1 MPTCLN
7 CKQDF
12 QIRDADREFYKHFD
26 SPDPKMCP
34 DCRLQHK
41 LCFRNERTFYKRTSD
56 LSGKSMISIYAPDSP
71 YKVYAAD
78 EWWSDKHDAT
88 KYAQDFDF
96 NRSFFEQFHEL
107 LLEVP
112 RIGLFNVNPT
122 NSDYCQQAY
131 DNKNC
136 YLSMVIEKC
145 EDCMYISHSN
155 SIRDCYDCSFLHDC
169 ELCYQC
175 MDSNKLYGCINAQS
189 CQNSSNLLFCYDCIG
204 CHDCVG
210 CYGLRNKSFY
220 IMNEPYTK
228 ETYQEKLKVLELNK
242 FSKFLNCK
250 SYFVDLSKKQPHRAS
265 RNLNVEN
272 SSGDYLINCKN
283 AYDCFDSFELQ
294 DCSYCTWIFNS
305 HDIMDVYGMGHS
317 EWIYEGVGVEAV
329 NNCAF
334 NTFVSDSSDAFYS
347 DCCFYCRYIFGCAG
361 LKTKKYCILNKEY
374 KPDEYEKMKARIIEH
389 MKKERA
395 HGASAQKEFGQFFPI
410 SLSPFAYN
418 ETAANYRFPLTKK
431 EALKLNCGYRW
442 RETDPKEYLKQTYNI
457 PDDLEDV
464 DASVCDQILV
474 CGDCG
479 KNYKIMPKEL
489 NFYKKLNIPVSRKCP
504 DCRFMDRFKARNP
517 KHLWDRKCEKCDKD
531 IKITYSPERSEKVY
545 CEECYGGMVN

>member
-1 MPTCLN
+1 MPSCIN

-12 QIRDADREFYKHFD
+12 QIRDSDRTFYKHFD
-26 SPDPKMCP
+26 VPDPKMCP
-34 DCRLQHK
+34 DCRLQHR

-56 LSGKSMISIYAPDSP
+56 LSGKSTISIYAPDSP

-78 EWWSDKHDAT
+78 EWWSDKYDAT

-96 NRSFFEQFHEL
+96 NKPFFEQFHEL
-107 LLEVP
+107 LLKVP

-145 EDCMYISHSN
+145 EDCMYVSHSN
-155 SIRDCYDCSFLHDC
+155 GLRDSYDCSFLHDC

-175 MDSNKLYGCINAQS
+175 LDSNKLYACINAQS

-210 CYGLRNKSFY
+210 CYGLRNKSFF
-220 IMNEPYTK
+220 IMNEAYTK

-250 SYFVDLSKKQPHRAS
+250 SYFIDLSKKQPHRAS

-272 SSGDYLINCKN
+272 SSGNYLINCKN
-283 AYDCFDSFELQ
+283 SYDCFDSFELE
-294 DCSYCTWIFNS
+294 DCSYCTWIFSS

-347 DCCFYCRYIFGCAG
+347 DCSFYCRYIFGCAG
-361 LKTKKYCILNKEY
+361 LRTKKYSILNKEY

-389 MKKERA
+389 MKKNGEW
-395 HGASAQKEFGQFFPI
+395 GQFFPVT
-410 SLSPFAYN
+410 LSPFAYN
-418 ETAANYRFPLTKK
+418 ETAANYRFPLTKD
-431 EALKLNCGYRW
+431 EALGMSRNYRW
-442 RETDPKEYLKQTYNI
+442 REPDPKEYLEQTYNI
-457 PDDLEDV
+457 PDDLKDV
-464 DASVCDQILV
+464 DTSVCDQVLV
-474 CGDCG
+474 CSDCG
-479 KNYKIMPKEL
+479 KNYKIMPNEL
-489 NFYKKLNIPVSRKCP
+489 KFYKKMNIPITRKCT
-504 DCRFMDRFKARNP
+504 DCRFMDRFNSRNP
-517 KHLWDRKCEKCDKD
+517 KHLWDRKCEKCGKD
-531 IKITYSPERSEKVY
+531 IKTTYSPERPEKVY
-545 CEECYGGMVN
+545 CEECYGTIVN

>member
-1 MPTCLN
+1 
-7 CKQDF
+7 
-12 QIRDADREFYKHFD
+12 
-26 SPDPKMCP
+26 MCP
-34 DCRLQHK
+34 DCRLQHR

-56 LSGKSMISIYAPDSP
+56 LSGKSMISIYTPDSP

-78 EWWSDKHDAT
+78 EWWSDKHDAS
-88 KYAQDFDF
+88 KYAQGFDF
-96 NRSFFEQFHEL
+96 NRPFFEQFHEL
-107 LLEVP
+107 LLKVP

-122 NSDYCQQAY
+122 NSDFCQQAY

-145 EDCMYISHSN
+145 EDCMYVSHSN
-155 SIRDCYDCSFLHDC
+155 GLRDSYDCSFLHDC

-175 MDSNKLYGCINAQS
+175 LDSNKLYACINAQS

-210 CYGLRNKSFY
+210 CYGLRNKSFF
-220 IMNEPYTK
+220 IMNEPYSK

-272 SSGDYLINCKN
+272 SSGNYLINCKN

-294 DCSYCTWIFNS
+294 DCAYCTWIFSN

-389 MKKERA
+389 MKKTEEWGR
-395 HGASAQKEFGQFFPI
+395 FFPVT
-410 SLSPFAYN
+410 LSPFAYN
-418 ETAANYRFPLTKK
+418 ETAANYRFPLSKE
-431 EALKLNCGYRW
+431 EALGMGRNYRW
-442 RETDPKEYLKQTYNI
+442 REPDPKEYLKQTYNI
-457 PDDLEDV
+457 PDDLKEV
-464 DASVCDQILV
+464 DDGICDQLLACI
-474 CGDCG
+474 DCS

-489 NFYKKLNIPVSRKCP
+489 NFYKKMNIPVSRKCS

-517 KHLWDRKCEKCDKD
+517 KHLWDRKCGKCDKD
-531 IKITYSPERSEKVY
+531 IKTTYSPERPEKVY
-545 CEECYGGMVN
+545 CEECYGTIVN